1 LGEVVTS
8 KIRAVALWVDWTS
21 CVAVGAGM
29 LLVGCGNPHQGA
41 PECPATLCQ
50 TLKDTSAGQLSM
62 LVALN
67 EEASYPSM
75 TSIRIE
81 FQSPQEGK
89 VVGLVAG
96 EHLSCDG
103 VIFTQFPAA
112 FGRDVGTSSI
122 AGRSV
127 KCVYISG
134 QQSTAF
140 AFTVP
145 EQLKI
150 LAPGNRERVH
160 RGPRTVITYQGRVT
174 TLSVRASGG
183 NAQVGAV
190 PDSITMT
197 SAVVDTS
204 SMQTGD
210 GFVEI
215 TEPCF
220 GIEVEGAA
228 FQSASGYECAAA
240 IVAVV
245 WL

>member
-1 LGEVVTS
+1 
-8 KIRAVALWVDWTS
+8 VA
-21 CVAVGAGM
+21 AGAGM
-29 LLVGCGNPHQGA
+29 LLVGCSNPPQAGPA
-41 PECPATLCQ
+41 GPACPATLCQ
-50 TLKDTSAGQLSM
+50 TLKDTSAGQLS
-62 LVALN
+62 LIVALN
-67 EEASYPSM
+67 EESSSPSV
-75 TSIRIE
+75 TSIRVE
-81 FQSPQEGK
+81 FDSPQGGK
-89 VVGLVAG
+89 SVEFVAG
-96 EHLSCDG
+96 EEVSCDG
-103 VIFTQFPAA
+103 VAFEHFPAA
-112 FGRDVGTSSI
+112 LGRDVATSSI

-140 AFTVP
+140 AITVP

-150 LAPGNRERVH
+150 LTPGNRERVH
-160 RGPRTVITYQGRVT
+160 RGPRTVISYQGRVT
-174 TLSVRASGG
+174 TLSVRAVGG
-183 NAQVGAV
+183 NAQVGAL

-210 GFVEI
+210 GFIEI

-220 GIEVEGAA
+220 GIEVQGSA
-228 FQSASGYECAAA
+228 FQSVSGYECATA